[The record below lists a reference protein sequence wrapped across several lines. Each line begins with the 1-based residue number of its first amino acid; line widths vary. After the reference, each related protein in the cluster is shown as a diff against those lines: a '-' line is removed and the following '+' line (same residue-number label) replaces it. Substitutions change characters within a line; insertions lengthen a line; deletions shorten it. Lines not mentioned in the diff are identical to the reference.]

1 MKILLGTHQLEV
13 RAGSELFTAE
23 LARAIRS
30 AGHDVAV
37 FTFFKGKFAQTLQA
51 DGIPVFHPEET
62 SAIARFAPDLV
73 QTNHLPCAHFL
84 RSAVPDAIRV
94 HAVLGVTPA
103 LEAPPLDA
111 ETFSLGLA
119 ISEEVVDRINRT
131 PFGRAVEI
139 ALFRNWFDDK
149 AVVTAAAHQTAGP
162 LRVAVISNHI
172 APDLSDALTALEAE
186 GAVAVN
192 YFGIE
197 RQSVVVDG
205 NLLTQ
210 YGLII
215 SIGRTV
221 LLAAACGVPCIVADV
236 HGSDGLLTADS
247 LDSVKRS
254 NFSGRFARQA
264 ITKAHLRQE
273 IEKLRTHD
281 RELLRKRVSAEFSLN
296 ARADWLLARYQK
308 LLAGRANAS
317 PNPAGECSRLT
328 APGEGLVHAE
338 IAATVRELRGQLD
351 VAQLRI
357 AELEQN
363 QSRRLFRRIYGWMKR
378 RWCSD

>member
-1 MKILLGTHQLEV
+1 
-13 RAGSELFTAE
+13 
-23 LARAIRS
+23 
-30 AGHDVAV
+30 
-37 FTFFKGKFAQTLQA
+37 
-51 DGIPVFHPEET
+51 
-62 SAIARFAPDLV
+62 
-73 QTNHLPCAHFL
+73 
-84 RSAVPDAIRV
+84 
-94 HAVLGVTPA
+94 
-103 LEAPPLDA
+103 
-111 ETFSLGLA
+111 
-119 ISEEVVDRINRT
+119 
-131 PFGRAVEI
+131 
-139 ALFRNWFDDK
+139 
-149 AVVTAAAHQTAGP
+149 
-162 LRVAVISNHI
+162 
-172 APDLSDALTALEAE
+172 LTALEAE

-221 LLAAACGVPCIVADV
+221 LLAAACGVPCIIADI

-264 ITKAHLRQE
+264 ITKAHLRHE

-281 RELLRKRVSAEFSLN
+281 HESLRKRVSAEFSLN

-317 PNPAGECSRLT
+317 PNPAGERSRLS

-338 IAATVRELRGQLD
+338 IAATVRELREQLES
-351 VAQLRI
+351 AQLRI
-357 AELEQN
+357 AELELHPI
-363 QSRRLFRRIYGWMKR
+363 RLLFRWVRGWMER
-378 RWCSD
+378 R

>member
-1 MKILLGTHQLEV
+1 M
-13 RAGSELFTAE
+13 
-23 LARAIRS
+23 
-30 AGHDVAV
+30 
-37 FTFFKGKFAQTLQA
+37 
-51 DGIPVFHPEET
+51 
-62 SAIARFAPDLV
+62 
-73 QTNHLPCAHFL
+73 
-84 RSAVPDAIRV
+84 
-94 HAVLGVTPA
+94 
-103 LEAPPLDA
+103 
-111 ETFSLGLA
+111 
-119 ISEEVVDRINRT
+119 
-131 PFGRAVEI
+131 
-139 ALFRNWFDDK
+139 
-149 AVVTAAAHQTAGP
+149 
-162 LRVAVISNHI
+162 
-172 APDLSDALTALEAE
+172 TALEAE
-186 GAVAVN
+186 GAVAAD

-247 LDSVKRS
+247 LDFVKRS

-317 PNPAGECSRLT
+317 PNPAGECSRANGARRRPCPRRDCGYGT
-328 APGEGLVHAE
+328 RAARAARRGAAE
-338 IAATVRELRGQLD
+338 K
-351 VAQLRI
+351 I

-363 QSRRLFRRIYGWMKR
+363 SIRRLFRRIYGWMKR